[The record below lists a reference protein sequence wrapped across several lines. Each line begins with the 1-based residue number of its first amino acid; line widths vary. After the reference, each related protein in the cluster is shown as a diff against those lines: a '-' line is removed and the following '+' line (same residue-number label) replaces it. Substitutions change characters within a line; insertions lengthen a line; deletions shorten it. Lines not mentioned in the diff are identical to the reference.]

1 MKKGVKRMNLIQIMK
16 IAKNKHMCSATD
28 VLEMEIDIRINEGRK
43 YIEFDWNGLKEVV
56 ELEE

>member
-1 MKKGVKRMNLIQIMK
+1 MNLMQVIR
-16 IAKNKHMCSATD
+16 IARDKHMCSGTD

-43 YIEFDWNGLKEVV
+43 YIEFDFNGLKEVV